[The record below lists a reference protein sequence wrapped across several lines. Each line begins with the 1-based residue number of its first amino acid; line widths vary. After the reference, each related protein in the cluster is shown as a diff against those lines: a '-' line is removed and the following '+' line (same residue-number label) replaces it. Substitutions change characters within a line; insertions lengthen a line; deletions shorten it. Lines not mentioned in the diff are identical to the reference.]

1 MPRRSAPLSTR
12 RRKLA
17 ASRGRDLRRQ
27 WRCLSARR
35 ILLNATRIIH
45 HTCRRLRFTA
55 DTSRPPRK
63 QSLPELPWRYLLVQD
78 SLRHPKSTISRTIT
92 VSWLQRH
99 LPACSAF
106 WTAGMFLCTN
116 FDTAFEIPAE
126 PAGHTARPHGDV
138 TQAQHCVD
146 VESRQLF

>member
-1 MPRRSAPLSTR
+1 MQHESFTTHVDDYV
-12 RRKLA
+12 
-17 ASRGRDLRRQ
+17 SRQILRDKE
-27 WRCLSARR
+27 
-35 ILLNATRIIH
+35 N
-45 HTCRRLRFTA
+45 
-55 DTSRPPRK
+55 K

-146 VESRQLF
+146 VESRQLLIAGPDRFPGNKQIYPPSCPIRRMKASCV